1 MDVSA
6 VPNVATGEQT
16 MNRVAELDVIIAQ
29 YDLNAHPFYQDWRM
43 GTLPSS
49 KLQAY
54 ASEYGRFVATI
65 AKGWETLGEAHYA
78 EEEREHE
85 VLWGDFK
92 SDLNAQTVAANP
104 QTATLV
110 AAADSLFG
118 SKATA
123 VGALYAFEAQQPHT
137 SRSKLDGLNEHYTSI
152 SEKGKEYFRVH
163 ADDVAEA
170 ELLRKTAATMSDA
183 EFAQTRTACS
193 VVCASMWAALDGVY
207 YA

>member
-1 MDVSA
+1 
-6 VPNVATGEQT
+6 
-16 MNRVAELDVIIAQ
+16 MNRTEELNAIVAQ

-43 GTLPSS
+43 GTLPSE
-49 KLQAY
+49 KLSTY
-54 ASEYGRFVATI
+54 ATEYGHFVATI

-92 SDLNAQTVAANP
+92 VDVAAKDNETLP

-110 AAADSLFG
+110 AAANSLFG
-118 SKATA
+118 KSATA

-137 SRSKLDGLNEHYTSI
+137 SRSKLDGLNEHYSSI

-170 ELLRKTAATMSDA
+170 ELLRQSADKMSDA
-183 EFAQTRTACS
+183 EFAQTKTACA